1 MEIDRTLDETTIK
14 TAVHATQLYEA
25 QKRAGSDM
33 HETAL
38 KQFVDFLAQTPE
50 GLETF
55 KRLEMGESSSVR

>member
-1 MEIDRTLDETTIK
+1 MENGRTLDETTIRA
-14 TAVHATQLYEA
+14 AVHATQLYEA

-38 KQFVDFLAQTPE
+38 IQFVDFLAQTPG

-55 KRLEMGESSSVR
+55 KRLETGESSTVR